1 MCREIK
7 YGANQLSVEEVDIFK
22 INDDNENDFY
32 LPGVNVVL
40 LSCTE
45 LPVSLP
51 SVVTFSLS
59 ESTIFC
65 SLCCN

>member
-1 MCREIK
+1 M
-7 YGANQLSVEEVDIFK
+7 EEVDIFK
-22 INDDNENDFY
+22 INDDDVFY

-40 LSCTE
+40 LSCIE
-45 LPVSLP
+45 FPVSLP
-51 SVVTFSLS
+51 SVDTFSLS